1 MNKGPDAPGQP
12 QSEAA
17 KAEATSSISLH
28 ASPKKPAAQK
38 PQNTMI
44 RWLSTSIEWKS
55 TENPAF
61 FVTKDHFRTGAGQQ
75 VLSKAFGGALT
86 AI

>member
-1 MNKGPDAPGQP
+1 
-12 QSEAA
+12 
-17 KAEATSSISLH
+17 
-28 ASPKKPAAQK
+28 
-38 PQNTMI
+38 MI

-61 FVTKDHFRTGAGQQ
+61 FGTKDHFRTGAGQQ